1 MTNEWLLRNLGCL
14 KIWQLRDLQGQ
25 KYQALK
31 ITKTQNSVQ
40 ENSLVDMFEDM
51 TNTPVLSQTKLPLSI
66 PIF

>member
-25 KYQALK
+25 KCQALK
-31 ITKTQNSVQ
+31 IAKTQNSVQ